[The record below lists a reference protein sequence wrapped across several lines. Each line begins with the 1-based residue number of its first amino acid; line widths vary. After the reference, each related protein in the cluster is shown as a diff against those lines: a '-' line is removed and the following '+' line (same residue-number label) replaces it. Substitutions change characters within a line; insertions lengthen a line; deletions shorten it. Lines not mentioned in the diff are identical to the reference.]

1 MKRDLSAYHFTILH
15 GARVRSGSN
24 YLGAIMGCNPHVQ
37 SVPPGKT
44 MYEFPLIRD
53 LGEWEGAFAAFRNGY
68 KGKKEDF
75 DFGRFSP
82 HLGDA
87 WREYLIET
95 FSLQPGHI
103 FIKWSSVHNID
114 KFFDVFPDSKLI
126 LLVRDGRDN
135 VASSVKATLATR
147 HHKTLVEKVRTRL
160 SHLLMRDFRSAA
172 GDWSAAV
179 RKIVEFD
186 EEFKKSPLASRYLL
200 LRYED
205 VFQRPREMGA
215 RIFDFM
221 GVPYDAAVL
230 DAVENADVVGSSFF
244 SARGQEDANKPNWR
258 ATPRTEAFQ
267 PLGRWKKWSS
277 SQKKIF
283 DGIAGKQLF
292 AMGYETDPNW
302 HLAASPPG
310 APPRRR
316 RLVLATMAAAVALAG
331 VAWGLVLHPMQ
342 LRAAQVKNCSHL
354 AYCSQAV
361 EQYAKVNG
369 RYPQTLTEALA
380 LAGSRPPEVP
390 DPKRDVWGNEL
401 VYRTDGKTFMIV
413 SLGRD
418 GEVDNPDHLELRTVA
433 VADWQAE
440 EQRCADF
447 DADSIVV
454 GGDRSR
460 SCCKA
465 D

>member
-1 MKRDLSAYHFTILH
+1 MKPESLDGYHVTFLH

-24 YLGAIMGCNPHVQ
+24 YLGKVMSCNPHIQ
-37 SVPPGKT
+37 QVPPGRT
-44 MYEFPLIRD
+44 MYEFPLMSD
-53 LGEWEGAFAAFRNGY
+53 LGAWASAFSTFLHKYTGAKEHFEFR
-68 KGKKEDF
+68 
-75 DFGRFSP
+75 RFSP
-82 HLGDA
+82 HLGNA
-87 WREYLIET
+87 WLTYLIET

-103 FIKWSSVHNID
+103 FIKNSNVRNID
-114 KFFDVFPDSKLI
+114 KFFDVFPESKLI

-135 VASSVKATLATR
+135 VASFVKASLATR
-147 HHKTLVEKVRTRL
+147 HNKGLLAKVRMRL

-172 GDWSAAV
+172 RDWSAAV
-179 RKIVEFD
+179 RRIVEFD
-186 EEFKKSPLASRYLL
+186 EEFKKSPRASRYLL

-215 RIFDFM
+215 RIFEFM
-221 GVPYDAAVL
+221 GVPFDEAVL

-244 SARGQEDANKPNWR
+244 SPRGQEDADKPNWR

-283 DGIAGKQLF
+283 DRIAGKQLF
-292 AMGYETDPNW
+292 SMGYETDPNW
-302 HLAASPPG
+302 HLSAGPPG
-310 APPRRR
+310 APRRR
-316 RLVLATMAAAVALAG
+316 GPVFATVSALALAG
-331 VAWGLVLHPMQ
+331 VAWGFVLHPMK
-342 LRAAQVKNCSHL
+342 LRAAQIKNCSHL
-354 AYCSQAV
+354 AYCSQVV
-361 EQYAKVNG
+361 EQYAKTKG
-369 RYPQTLTEALA
+369 RYPESLPEALA

-390 DPKRDVWGNEL
+390 DPERDVWGNEL

-418 GEVDNPDHLELRTVA
+418 GEADNPDHLELRTVP

>member
-1 MKRDLSAYHFTILH
+1 MKPEPLGAYHFTFLH

-24 YLGAIMGCNPHVQ
+24 YLGSIMGCNPHIQ
-37 SVPPGKT
+37 LVPPGRT
-44 MYEFPLIRD
+44 MYEFPLIED
-53 LGEWEGAFAAFRNGY
+53 LDAWAGAFAAFLDKY
-68 KGKKEDF
+68 KGQKEQF
-75 DFGRFSP
+75 EFQRFSP
-82 HLGDA
+82 HLGNA
-87 WREYLIET
+87 WLTYLIDT

-103 FIKWSSVHNID
+103 FIKWSSVRNID
-114 KFFDVFPDSKLI
+114 KFFDVFPESKLI

-135 VASSVKATLATR
+135 VASSVKAALATR
-147 HHKTLVEKVRTRL
+147 HHKTLVQKARTRL
-160 SHLLMRDFRSAA
+160 SHLLMRDFRAA
-172 GDWSAAV
+172 ARDWADAV
-179 RKIVEFD
+179 RKIVRVD
-186 EEFKKSPLASRYLL
+186 EELRKSPAASRYLL

-215 RIFDFM
+215 RIFEFM
-221 GVPYDAAVL
+221 GVRYDEAIL

-244 SARGQEDANKPNWR
+244 SARGREDANKPNWR

-267 PLGRWKKWSS
+267 PLGRWKKWSAF
-277 SQKKIF
+277 QKNLF
-283 DGIAGKQLF
+283 QRIAGKQLF
-292 AMGYETDPNW
+292 AMSYETDPNW
-302 HLAASPPG
+302 HLAAG

-316 RLVLATMAAAVALAG
+316 GLVFATVSALALAG
-331 VAWGLVLHPMQ
+331 VAWGLVLHPMK
-342 LRAAQVKNCSHL
+342 LRAAQIKNCSHL

-361 EQYAKVNG
+361 EQYAKTKG
-369 RYPQTLTEALA
+369 RYPESLPEALA
-380 LAGSRPPEVP
+380 LAGSRAPAVP

-401 VYRTDGKTFMIV
+401 VYRTDGKTFVIA

-418 GEVDNPDHLELRTVA
+418 GEVDGPDPWELRTVP
-433 VADWQAE
+433 VDWQAE

-447 DADSIVV
+447 DADSVVV